1 MKGGI
6 MKSDSI
12 IFDLDGTLWDSAD
25 SVIDSWNETIS
36 NYNEVQNKLTVDDMK
51 SVMGLVIQDVAL
63 KFFPYLEEEN
73 RLKIIK
79 HCCKNECEYLE
90 ENGAILYNKLEETLT
105 ELTKKYKLFIVS
117 NCQCGYI
124 ESFLKAH
131 RLNKYFI
138 DFENSGRTG
147 LTKGENI
154 KLIIERNSLIKPVY
168 IGDTEGDLK
177 AARFAGIPFI
187 YAQYGF
193 GEVKEFDYVIG
204 SFEELLNLV

>member
-1 MKGGI
+1 MKR
-6 MKSDSI
+6 DSI
-12 IFDLDGTLWDSAD
+12 IFDLDGTLWDTTG

-36 NYNEVQNKLTVDDMK
+36 VYNEVQNKLTIDDMK
-51 SVMGLVIQDVAL
+51 NVMGLVIQDVAL

-79 HCCKNECEYLE
+79 HCCKNECKHLE
-90 ENGAILYNKLEETLT
+90 ENGATLYNKLEETLT
-105 ELTKKYKLFIVS
+105 ELAKKYKLFIVS

-124 ESFLKAH
+124 ESFFKSH
-131 RLNKYFI
+131 KLNEYFM
-138 DFENSGRTG
+138 DYESAGRTG

-154 KLIIERNSLIKPVY
+154 KLIIEKNNLINPIY

-187 YAQYGF
+187 YARYGF
-193 GEVKEFDYVIG
+193 GEVKEYNYVID
-204 SFEELLNLV
+204 SFDELLKLV